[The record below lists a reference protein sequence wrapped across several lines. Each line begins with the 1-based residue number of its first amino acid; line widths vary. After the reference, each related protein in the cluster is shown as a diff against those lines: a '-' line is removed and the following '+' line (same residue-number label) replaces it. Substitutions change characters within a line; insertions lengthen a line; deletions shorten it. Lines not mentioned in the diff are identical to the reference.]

1 MAVARGE
8 GAAFG
13 GHLRE
18 LLQERAD
25 LSRRFALLPGG
36 AAVRIQAA
44 HALAVCAGAGD
55 EGDAFRQAGAD
66 AGLQFFQFGCAVE
79 VGFVED
85 DQHRFVEGV
94 QAQDGDHVAFGEVLV
109 DDVGDDMHAPRGVH
123 HFLVERAV
131 CARLVRAGHVEQGE
145 AEAARVFVVV
155 TLDGGGAAADD
166 GGVDGRVRQKRL
178 DERAFAGTDFAE
190 EGEFQLLRF
199 GGDGFNFGVDG
210 AGVEALRAGGGGARL

>member
-1 MAVARGE
+1 M
-8 GAAFG
+8 
-13 GHLRE
+13 RE
-18 LLQERAD
+18 LLQERTD

-44 HALAVCAGAGD
+44 HALAVRAGAGD

-131 CARLVRAGHVEQGE
+131 RARLVRAGHVEQGE

-155 TLDGGGAAADD
+155 ALDGGGAAADD
-166 GGVDGRVRQKRL
+166 GGVDGRVRQ
-178 DERAFAGTDFAE
+178 
-190 EGEFQLLRF
+190 
-199 GGDGFNFGVDG
+199 
-210 AGVEALRAGGGGARL
+210 